1 MATTTVSRRLTLTAC
16 IWIGAVAGVA
26 HVVRWIQSATVGRA
40 GQFVDDGYYYFGI
53 ARHVVDGAGSTFGG
67 LDHTNGYH
75 PMWLIVLLP
84 IFAALHNRYHALLGV
99 KILSAMLWV
108 IALREVSAL
117 SAKAN
122 ARAAFAIGLVPTSLY
137 VAFAPRSLPF
147 AGVETGLVLVALLAA
162 IRVLVDPTTGR
173 RSNRFLAVLF
183 AFAVASRLDAV
194 FCVTAFAFYAASRP
208 GEESDGTLSTRVR
221 AAIFLLIPS
230 GMIVVVQALVNRI
243 WFGELITV
251 STRSKSLADPGSR
264 HVALSDYFFD
274 PRSLP
279 TFVGIGT
286 VSLVAVVVAFLVA
299 LSRRKNAHGQVIYR
313 LAQCL
318 VMLWSTEFVSTAIFD
333 SQSSWPQWPWYFFGS
348 FIVLM
353 LAPGIVIAALLPD
366 LDSWFAQRTARLR
379 SLQSGGSRSRS
390 NRSLPAATAL
400 ITAVVLGVGIGVAT
414 KQSGEINTF
423 YDQNAAAIS
432 KLDGVLPSDAVI
444 AMGDRAGVIGYFLD
458 RPMVQL
464 EGIVNSNEYLDTLE
478 DDSVAQWLR
487 DRNVTYYAKSSH
499 LPDRYPLE
507 VGGEPE
513 GNSPECGPRFE
524 PFFGVGNKVQIT
536 VCRADIVFAS
546 PIVNGEQ
553 LVVWRITK
561 PITTFRVK

>member
-1 MATTTVSRRLTLTAC
+1 MATTMASRRLTFTAC

-26 HVVRWIQSATVGRA
+26 HVVRWLQSTTVGRA

-53 ARHVVDGAGSTFGG
+53 ARHIVNGDGSTFGG

-75 PMWLIVLLP
+75 PMWMLVLLP
-84 IFAALHNRYHALLGV
+84 IFAVLRNRSHVLLGV
-99 KILSAMLWV
+99 KVVSAVLWV
-108 IALREVSAL
+108 IALRQVSAL

-122 ARAAFAIGLVPTSLY
+122 ARAAFAVGLIPTSIY
-137 VAFAPRSLPF
+137 VAFAARSLPF
-147 AGVETGLVLVALLAA
+147 AGVETGLVLAALLAA
-162 IRVLVDPTTGR
+162 IRVLVDPTTGQR
-173 RSNRFLAVLF
+173 PNRVLAILF
-183 AFAVASRLDAV
+183 AFTVASRLDAI
-194 FCVTAFAFYAASRP
+194 FCVTAFAMYAAMKPS
-208 GEESDGTLSTRVR
+208 EQSDDGLSTRLR
-221 AAIFLLIPS
+221 TAILLLIPS
-230 GMIVVVQALVNRI
+230 GIIVAAQVLVNRL

-279 TFVGIGT
+279 TVVGIGT
-286 VSLVAVVVAFLVA
+286 VSFIAVVVAFLVA
-299 LSRRKNAHGQVIYR
+299 RRRRVSAQGLVLYR

-318 VMLWSTEFVSTAIFD
+318 VMLWCTEFVSTAIFD

-348 FIVLM
+348 FIALM

-366 LDSWFAQRTARLR
+366 LDAWFAQRTAT
-379 SLQSGGSRSRS
+379 LQSRRFGGSTTRA
-390 NRSLPAATAL
+390 NRSLPAAIAF
-400 ITAVVLGVGIGVAT
+400 ITAVALGLGIGNAT
-414 KQSGEINTF
+414 KQSGEVTTF
-423 YDQNAAAIS
+423 YDQNAAAIK
-432 KLDGVLPSDAVI
+432 KLDAVLPSDAVI
-444 AMGDRAGVIGYFLD
+444 AIGDRAGVIGYFLD
-458 RPMVQL
+458 RPMIQL
-464 EGIVNSNEYLDTLE
+464 EGIVNSNDYLDALE
-478 DDSVAQWLR
+478 DNSVVQWLR

-499 LPDRYPLE
+499 VPDRYPLE

-536 VCRADIVFAS
+536 VCRADIVYAS

-553 LVVWRITK
+553 LVVWRLTK
-561 PITTFRVK
+561 PISTFRVK